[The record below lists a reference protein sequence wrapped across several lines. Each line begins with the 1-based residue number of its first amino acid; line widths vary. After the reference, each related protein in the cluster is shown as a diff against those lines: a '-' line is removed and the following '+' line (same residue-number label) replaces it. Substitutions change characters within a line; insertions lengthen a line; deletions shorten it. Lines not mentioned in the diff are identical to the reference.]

1 MVSAT
6 DIDYAP
12 QLIPTYRPDE
22 WDLHASLWT
31 DRSWMVRRVDRVSI
45 VDRERVQLSIT
56 FTIDNRVIQNLLEK
70 YGYEVSR
77 SLQIPLPLFLWK
89 KEPVLDVDVRSD
101 SGRRLPVVTRDQS
114 TYFAQSILM
123 SGVEI
128 DDLIATD
135 SGRIQFASF
144 MTELH
149 ALLAQNKPSHDLD
162 ALPDEIGKTILNS
175 KGREFT
181 QSEKQRLNRIL
192 YWIAFS
198 EKVTEERIREFVN
211 SYIFMTRVEID
222 PSIDVQ
228 VIHCRFV
235 YKNKFKLDRPSFGRA
250 TYHYDILATGFD
262 TLDERVHVRLE
273 APAGTRIVEVCP
285 IIQNRNQEKVVYH
298 DAKEILQSVLTS
310 NLVELVRS
318 RMTIS
323 DNDRSVDDFIIRIRL
338 IFMPRRS
345 AFLTPSF
352 FLSLAYFCCLVT
364 VVSLLCFDR
373 QATPPFTGI
382 TGLLAIGAAFL
393 TRDLQHDISSHVSE
407 RTRWAFGVVSALVFI
422 SSFLTG
428 INASSGFPY
437 CMTVSV
443 ALVALVCSGIYA
455 LNTGVVL
462 YRMRARVTAGCQLR

>member
-1 MVSAT
+1 MRSEEELEVACVPSY
-6 DIDYAP
+6 DP
-12 QLIPTYRPDE
+12 SE
-22 WDLHASLWT
+22 WNLYASLWNE
-31 DRSWMVRRVDRVSI
+31 RSWMVRRVDKVSV
-45 VDRERVQLSIT
+45 VDRDRLQLNIT
-56 FTIDNRVIQNLLEK
+56 FTIDNRIIRKRLETYGFASGQIQQLL
-70 YGYEVSR
+70 
-77 SLQIPLPLFLWK
+77 LPLFLWK
-89 KEPVLDVDVRSD
+89 KEPVLDVDLRND
-101 SGRRLPVVTRDQS
+101 SGKRLPVATRDQS
-114 TYFAQSILM
+114 RYYAQCVLM
-123 SGVEI
+123 SEMQI
-128 DDLIATD
+128 ENLIALDD
-135 SGRIQFASF
+135 SHQFDEFAYD
-144 MTELH
+144 LNR
-149 ALLAQNKPSHDLD
+149 LLTKEQFQEPPKLSSEVGETL
-162 ALPDEIGKTILNS
+162 LNS
-175 KGREFT
+175 KAKEFT
-181 QSEKQRLNRIL
+181 GPEKQWLIYFQ
-192 YWIAFS
+192 YWRTLFQSADRDLMQELFY
-198 EKVTEERIREFVN
+198 
-211 SYIFMTRVEID
+211 SYIFLARID
-222 PSIDVQ
+222 LAPSVDVQ

-262 TLDERVHVRLE
+262 SLDERVHVRLE
-273 APAGTRIVEVCP
+273 APAGTRIVEVRP
-285 IIQNRNQEKVVYH
+285 IIQDRNQERIVHH
-298 DAKEILQSVLTS
+298 DAKEILQSILTS
-310 NLVELVRS
+310 NLVELLRS